1 MPLPADSSF
10 ITTRWTRV
18 RLAKADSDDG
28 RRALAELCEAYYEP
42 VVAWLRAE
50 LRDGDAARDMAHAF
64 FARVLSGGA
73 IGEVNQE
80 RGRFR
85 AYLLGSVKHFLW
97 NQCATQRAQKRGG
110 GECITVLDEEKTAAV
125 SDARAVSPDA
135 EFDRQWALI
144 VLGRALDALRA
155 ECAAEGKG
163 AFFENAKPWLTGE
176 GEYGD
181 QAALAAECGMSS
193 AAFKMAIQ
201 RLKARFRQC
210 VKEEVAGTLESP
222 EMVAEEMK
230 NLFLAL
236 A

>member
-1 MPLPADSSF
+1 MQKPDSSSF
-10 ITTRWTRV
+10 VTTRWTCV
-18 RLAKADSDDG
+18 CLARSDSDDG
-28 RRALAELCEAYYEP
+28 RRALADLCEAYYEP
-42 VVAWLRAE
+42 VVAWLRVE
-50 LRDGDAARDMAHAF
+50 LRDADVARDMAHAF
-64 FARVLSGGA
+64 FAHMLAGGA
-73 IGEVNQE
+73 IGGANQQ

-97 NQCATQRAQKRGG
+97 NRLAMQRAQKRGG
-110 GECITVLDEEKTAAV
+110 GWQITVLDDEKAGAV
-125 SDARAVSPDA
+125 SDAHALSPDA

-144 VLGRALDALRA
+144 VLARALDALRA
-155 ECAAEGKG
+155 ECAVEGKST
-163 AFFENAKPWLTGE
+163 FFDRAKPWLTGE

-181 QAALAAECGMSS
+181 QSAIAAECGLS
-193 AAFKMAIQ
+193 APAFKMAIQ

-210 VKEEVAGTLESP
+210 VKAEVAGTLECP